1 VISIQKEMRFGEG
14 LQRLLDQITLCY
26 QSAIVDAKQYAIDF
40 GALTPPYQAGLDK
53 ILSAMTQEEW
63 NETSLTQF
71 KTSLQTSFRSFK
83 EKAEQQLYRLRN
95 DLNETTTSLS
105 AVLKSLE
112 YDEPAQSLRAQVKHL
127 SDLQKVEDIRK
138 LKTALQ
144 TALVQLEKGLEET
157 EKRNRMVISDLQ
169 AEISVLQNR
178 VEVLAEQK
186 IGERSLRA
194 VVEERLSGEPFV
206 LLVARL
212 AGLGRLKAKH
222 GDAGVSAVMGV
233 AQQRLARAL
242 GSGHA
247 VGLWDQHT
255 VGMLLNPTDAPA
267 SAATRTATSALSGNY
282 EVGAEAVSLQASA
295 GTVEWRPPDDRAQ
308 FLRRLQDLLHVLRT

>member
-1 VISIQKEMRFGEG
+1 MRSGEG
-14 LQRLLDQITLCY
+14 LRRLLDQMTLCY
-26 QSAIVDAKQYAIDF
+26 QGAVTDAKQYAVDF
-40 GALTPPYQAGLDK
+40 GPLTPPYQAGLDK
-53 ILSAMTQEEW
+53 ILTAMNQQEW
-63 NETSLTQF
+63 NESSLAQF

-95 DLNETTTSLS
+95 DLNQTSESLS

-112 YDEPAQSLRAQVKHL
+112 YDEPAQSLRTQVKQL
-127 SDLQKVEDIRK
+127 SDLQRVEDIRQ
-138 LKTALQ
+138 LKVALQ

-157 EKRNRMVISDLQ
+157 EKRNLMVISDLQ

-194 VVEERLSGEPFV
+194 VVEERLSGESFV

-233 AQQRLARAL
+233 AQQRLARAM
-242 GSGHA
+242 GPAHA
-247 VGLWDQHT
+247 VGLWDPQT
-255 VGMLLNPTDAPA
+255 VGMLMAPTGAPA
-267 SAATRTATSALSGNY
+267 SAATKTATNALSGNY

-295 GTVEWRPPDDRAQ
+295 GVVEWRPPDDRAQ